1 MITSSIFHKLL
12 LTFGLLLLIFLTA
25 WIKMRK
31 PLSNYHPI
39 LYWLRVWQ
47 RRIIRYCVWY
57 CSTKKFTTHR
67 QTDQFLPY
75 RYKKHTS
82 KLIRKLGDSDIQLQY
97 NKVINLKLAVKQLNG
112 ITIKPGQYFS
122 FCRLVGRPTKRKG
135 YVDGMQLSFGKARH
149 GIGGGV
155 CQISNLIHW
164 LALHSELQVVERA
177 NHSFDP
183 FPDQGRVLPFGSGA
197 AIFYNYI
204 DLVLYNPTQQTFQL
218 CLTVGEH
225 QLEGELLCDQPRQ
238 CSYHVYEKNHAFI
251 RENNITYRHN
261 EIWRDILTKYNVGG
275 MPTCISSSKLYQ
287 NHVVVKYCV
296 TERMITKNEKK

>member
-1 MITSSIFHKLL
+1 MQSCRIEMRKLL
-12 LTFGLLLLIFLTA
+12 
-25 WIKMRK
+25 
-31 PLSNYHPI
+31 SHYHPI

-47 RRIIRYCVWY
+47 RRIIRYCIWY
-57 CSTKKFTTHR
+57 CSTKKFATHR
-67 QTDQFLPY
+67 RTDQYLRY

-112 ITIKPGQYFS
+112 VMIEPGQYFS
-122 FCRLVGRPTKRKG
+122 FCRLVGQPTKRKG
-135 YVDGMQLSFGKARH
+135 YVDGMQLSFGEARQ
-149 GIGGGV
+149 GIGGGI

-183 FPDQGRVLPFGSGA
+183 FPDEGRILPFGSGA

-204 DLVLYNPTQQTFQL
+204 DLVLYNPTLQTFQL

-238 CSYHVYEKNHAFI
+238 YSYHVYEKGHGFI

-261 EIWRDILTKYNVGG
+261 EIWRDISTKYNVGG
-275 MPTCISSSKLYQ
+275 IPACISSSKLYQ

-296 TERMITKNEKK
+296 TERMMTKNEKK